1 MAQMNPA
8 RRSAAVVVWGL
19 LALGGVAGAQTPS
32 PEPPATAPSTP
43 AECAERAV
51 QRQQERAASIMA
63 DWPNLGRYREANAR
77 LSPPAKGEARVVFMG
92 DSITDN
98 WDNEGYGGFFP
109 GRPYVNRGI
118 GGQTTPQM
126 LVRFRPDVIALRP
139 KAVVILAGTNDIAGN
154 TGLMPLSAVEDN
166 LASMAELAK
175 THGIRVVLASVLPV
189 DDGDRDAQGLPLT
202 RTRCRPP
209 GQIAELNQWLRQY
222 AFASGHVYLDYWA
235 ALADE
240 NGMLK
245 AELSEDGLHPNAKG
259 YALMAPLAE
268 KAIAAAAKGSR

>member
-1 MAQMNPA
+1 MNPA

-19 LALGGVAGAQTPS
+19 LALGRAGGAQTPA
-32 PEPPATAPSTP
+32 PEPTPRAPSTP
-43 AECAERAV
+43 AGCADRAV
-51 QRQQERAASIMA
+51 QRQMERAAAIMGDWA
-63 DWPNLGRYREANAR
+63 DLARYREANAR
-77 LSPPAKGEARVVFMG
+77 LAPATKGEARVVFMG
-92 DSITDN
+92 DSITDG
-98 WDNEGYGGFFP
+98 WDNEGRGGFFP

-118 GGQTTPQM
+118 DGQTTPQM
-126 LVRFRPDVIALRP
+126 LVRFRPDVVALQP
-139 KAVVILAGTNDIAGN
+139 KVVVILAGTNDIAGN

-175 THGIRVVLASVLPV
+175 ANGIRVVLASVLPV
-189 DDGDRDAQGLPLT
+189 DDGDRDVLGLPLT

-209 GQIAELNQWLRQY
+209 RQIAELNRWLRQY
-222 AFASGHVYLDYWA
+222 ASASGHVYLDYWA

-259 YALMAPLAE
+259 YALMAPVVE
-268 KAIAAAAKGSR
+268 KAITAALKGSR

>member
-1 MAQMNPA
+1 MVRMV
-8 RRSAAVVVWGL
+8 AA
-19 LALGGVAGAQTPS
+19 LALVSAYANPVSGQTPPAS
-32 PEPPATAPSTP
+32 PPPPPSTP
-43 AECAERAV
+43 AACAERAV
-51 QRQQERAASIMA
+51 QRQMERAAAIMG
-63 DWPNLGRYREANAR
+63 DWPNLSRYRDANAT
-77 LSPPAKGEARVVFMG
+77 LLPAAKGEARVVFMG

-109 GRPYVNRGI
+109 GRPHVNRGI

-175 THGIRVVLASVLPV
+175 AHGIRVVLASVLPV
-189 DDGDRDAQGLPLT
+189 DDGDRDTQGLPLT

-209 GQIAELNQWLRQY
+209 GQIAEVNQWLRQY

-245 AELSEDGLHPNAKG
+245 AELSDDGLHPNAKG

-268 KAIAAAAKGSR
+268 KAITAAVKGSR